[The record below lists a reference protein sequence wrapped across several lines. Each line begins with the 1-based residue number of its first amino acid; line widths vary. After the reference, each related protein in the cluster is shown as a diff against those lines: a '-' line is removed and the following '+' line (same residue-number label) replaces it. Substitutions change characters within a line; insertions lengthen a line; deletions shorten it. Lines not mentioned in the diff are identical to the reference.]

1 MRFQKLKIAI
11 LLLLSVVTLQAQ
23 DYPFVLPA
31 NITATYDID
40 TKSAQTFNNNLLG
53 LNIDWHAGYESK
65 GYNHPDAK
73 SFMRN
78 YKPVSVRFP
87 QGVWSN
93 FYDWKLDARRRYD
106 DYDNKEFVN
115 PVENFQHIRYGFPGF
130 TELHSELG
138 FDVMW
143 TWNMNYDSNQK
154 SVERLRDHV
163 SKGFKVQDI
172 ELGNELF
179 WGTQK
184 SHRVSTPE
192 KFYAVAK
199 SLSDTLKK
207 IDPTIKISI
216 PVSWRRGKNIDKF
229 DHTHYN
235 QVMTA
240 DSSYFDAISVHRYV
254 HLDRGKDTVSQ
265 DAYKGILTARL
276 DYVDD
281 VNYCRSLAPGK
292 PVWLTEWGVSCG
304 YRAASYLGMADSY
317 LYIFEN
323 PDIYTR
329 TCWFQI
335 NGYDAFFKTEI
346 KDNKKVI
353 TKRGFGSVYEI
364 IRSVFQDSK
373 LLNGKM
379 ATTQLLPGANAV
391 TAGAV
396 LKDGKFQ
403 AFVVNLSNQSVPFS
417 LKLDGKKYNK
427 SLKHKA
433 MNFNCLGEDRII
445 ALEENPLKL
454 VKTKKNEIILAP
466 YSVNIISE
474 NKF

>member
-1 MRFQKLKIAI
+1 MKYKLAI
-11 LLLLSVVTLQAQ
+11 SLLICFVTLQAQ
-23 DYPFVLPA
+23 DYPFSLPE
-31 NITATYDID
+31 NITATYNID
-40 TKSAQTFNNNLLG
+40 TKTASTFNNNLLG
-53 LNIDWHAGYESK
+53 LNIDWHAGYESM

-73 SFMRN
+73 AFMRN

-106 DYDNKEFVN
+106 DYDNKEFVK

-130 TELHSELG
+130 TELHNELG

-163 SKGFKVQDI
+163 ARGFKVNDI

-184 SHRVSTPE
+184 SHRVSTPD

-199 SLSDTLKK
+199 SLSDTLKS
-207 IDPTIKISI
+207 IDPNIKISI
-216 PVSWRRGKNIDKF
+216 PLSWRRGKNIDKF

-240 DSSYFDAISVHRYV
+240 DTSYFDAISVHRYV

-281 VNYCRSLAPGK
+281 INYCRSLAPGK

-304 YRAASYLGMADSY
+304 YNAASYLGMADSY
-317 LYIFEN
+317 IYIFEH
-323 PDIYTR
+323 PEIYTR

-346 KDNKKVI
+346 KDNKKLI

-364 IRSVFQDSK
+364 LRSVFQDSK
-373 LLNGKM
+373 LLKGTIS
-379 ATTQLLPGANAV
+379 TTELLPGANAV

-396 LKDGKFQ
+396 VKDGKMIIFT
-403 AFVVNLSNQSVPFS
+403 VNLTNQSVPFN
-417 LKLDGKKYNK
+417 LKINGKTYRDKFT
-427 SLKHKA
+427 HEA
-433 MNFNCLGEDRII
+433 MAFTTLGEDKILE
-445 ALEENPLKL
+445 LEENPLKL
-454 VKTKKNEIILAP
+454 IKLGSDDIMLPP
-466 YSVNIISE
+466 YSVNKITCS
-474 NKF
+474 K